1 MTKIANQNTQFQR
14 QQKEPQ
20 QPQERDRYV
29 FRISWLLVPLCIL
42 GMWYLLSHVEPVV
55 EWEKLTTILRVKNKE
70 RYAMFFIL
78 CLVVTFV
85 VAAVRILGRKDNE

>member
-1 MTKIANQNTQFQR
+1 MAKLPNQNTQFQR

-42 GMWYLLSHVEPVV
+42 VMWYLLSHVKPVLA
-55 EWEKLTTILRVKNKE
+55 WGKLIDILRVENKE
-70 RYAMFFIL
+70 RYAMLFVL
-78 CLVVTFV
+78 CAVVTFI
-85 VAAVRILGRKDNE
+85 VAVVRIIGRKDER